1 MGEKPML
8 LDFPTKGVRVDVLR
22 NQLLQRIDDL
32 KEHYKCIDDIHE
44 QLNTLE
50 MELSKLEKEVSTLE
64 QSYDVVLSE
73 YVPLVEDR
81 LEVQFLSYSP
91 TAILD
96 ADADNGITLRFGEN
110 GIPIQMD
117 TFEDE

>member
-1 MGEKPML
+1 ML

-44 QLNTLE
+44 QLNMLE
-50 MELSKLEKEVSTLE
+50 MELSKIEKEVRNLE
-64 QSYDVVLSE
+64 EGYDVVLSE
-73 YVPLVEDR
+73 YVPLVEER
-81 LEVQFLSYSP
+81 LEVHFLSYSP

>member
-1 MGEKPML
+1 ML
-8 LDFPTKGVRVDVLR
+8 LEFPTKGVKETVLR
-22 NQLLQRIDDL
+22 NQLVQRIDVL
-32 KEHYKCIDDIHE
+32 KENYNCMDDIHE
-44 QLNTLE
+44 QLNMLE
-50 MELSKLEKEVSTLE
+50 KELSKLEKEVTTLE
-64 QSYDVVLSE
+64 ESYDAVLSE

-110 GIPIQMD
+110 GIPIQME

>member
-1 MGEKPML
+1 ML

-22 NQLLQRIDDL
+22 NQLLQRIDGI
-32 KEHYKCIDDIHE
+32 KEHYKCMDDIHE
-44 QLNTLE
+44 QLNMLE
-50 MELSKLEKEVSTLE
+50 RELSKLEKEVTTLE
-64 QSYDVVLSE
+64 ESYDVVLSE
-73 YVPLVEDR
+73 YVPLVEER

-110 GIPIQMD
+110 GIPIQMER
-117 TFEDE
+117 FEDE